1 MTLLDQITS
10 SVPQNPPDGWFY
22 FGLSVVLFVAILL
35 IVYKLFR
42 WLVERLDRRE
52 ENTERYFNKI
62 AEAISALEKI
72 TARHDLEI
80 ENLKSGLHSRG
91 KK

>member
-1 MTLLDQITS
+1 MNLQSLIQNI
-10 SVPQNPPDGWFY
+10 PQNPPDGWFY
-22 FGLSVVLFVAILL
+22 FGLAVVLFMCILF
-35 IVYKLFR
+35 IVYQLFN
-42 WLVERLDRRE
+42 WLVKRLDKRE

-62 AEAISALEKI
+62 AEAITALEKI

-91 KK
+91 RK